1 MRLYL
6 PHKAAGVWEFKF
18 AMTTQKTFQYS
29 LRVPYAHVDQ
39 MAVVYYANYLV
50 YFEMARA
57 DMLREAGIPYS
68 EMEKRGIRLPVVMA
82 HCEYRKPARYD
93 DLLVV
98 VSRCS
103 QKGARLRIEYEIK
116 RDDEVLVTGYT
127 EHVSVSPEGAV
138 LRPAPELKRL
148 VE

>member
-1 MRLYL
+1 M
-6 PHKAAGVWEFKF
+6 GF
-18 AMTTQKTFQYS
+18 
-29 LRVPYAHVDQ
+29 
-39 MAVVYYANYLV
+39 VYYAHYFV

-57 DMLREAGIPYS
+57 DMLREAGIPYT
-68 EMEKRGIRLPVVMA
+68 EMENRGIMLPVVDA

-93 DLLVV
+93 DLIVV

-103 QKGARLRIEYEIK
+103 QKGPRLRIEYEIK
-116 RDDEVLVTGYT
+116 RGDEILVTGYT
-127 EHVSVSPEGAV
+127 EHVCLSPEGKV

>member
-1 MRLYL
+1 MNT
-6 PHKAAGVWEFKF
+6 PS
-18 AMTTQKTFQYS
+18 QKTFQFS

-39 MAVVYYANYLV
+39 MGVVYYAHYLV

-57 DMLREAGIPYS
+57 DMLREAGIPYP
-68 EMEKRGIRLPVVMA
+68 EMEKRGIRLPVVQA

-103 QKGARLRIEYEIK
+103 QKGPRLLIEYEMK
-116 RDDEVLVTGYT
+116 RGDEVIVTGYT
-127 EHVSVSPEGAV
+127 EHVCLSPEGKV
-138 LRPAPELKRL
+138 MRPAPELKRL

>member
-1 MRLYL
+1 MN
-6 PHKAAGVWEFKF
+6 A
-18 AMTTQKTFQYS
+18 QKTFRS
-29 LRVPYAHVDQ
+29 SIRVPYAHVDQ
-39 MAVVYYANYLV
+39 MSVVYYAHYLV

-57 DMLREAGIPYS
+57 DMLREAGIPYP
-68 EMEKRGIRLPVVMA
+68 EMERRGIRLPVVES

-103 QKGARLRIEYEIK
+103 QKGPRLHIDYEVT
-116 RDDEVLVTGYT
+116 RDDEVLVIGYT
-127 EHVSVSPEGAV
+127 EHVCLSAEGKI
-138 LRPAPELKRL
+138 LRPVPELKRL

>member
-1 MRLYL
+1 MN
-6 PHKAAGVWEFKF
+6 PPA
-18 AMTTQKTFQYS
+18 QKTFRFS
-29 LRVPYAHVDQ
+29 TRVPYAHVDQ
-39 MAVVYYANYLV
+39 MGFVYYAHYLV

-57 DMLREAGIPYS
+57 DMLREAGIPYP
-68 EMEKRGIRLPVVMA
+68 EMEKRGIRLPVVVS

-103 QKGARLRIEYEIK
+103 QKGPRLRIEYEVK
-116 RDDEVLVTGYT
+116 RGDEVLVVGHT
-127 EHVSVSPEGAV
+127 EHVCLSPEGKV
-138 LRPAPELKRL
+138 MRPAPELKRL

>member
-1 MRLYL
+1 
-6 PHKAAGVWEFKF
+6 
-18 AMTTQKTFQYS
+18 MTTLPQKTFRFS

-39 MAVVYYANYLV
+39 MAVVYYANYFV

-57 DMLREAGIPYS
+57 DMLREAGIPYT
-68 EMEKRGIRLPVVMA
+68 EMEKRGVLLPVVEA

-103 QKGARLRIEYEIK
+103 QKGPCLRIEYEVK
-116 RDDEVLVTGYT
+116 RDDDVLVTGYT
-127 EHVSVSPEGAV
+127 EHVCLSPEGKV
-138 LRPAPELKRL
+138 LRPAPELKKL

>member
-1 MRLYL
+1 MNT
-6 PHKAAGVWEFKF
+6 PV
-18 AMTTQKTFQYS
+18 QKTFRFE

-57 DMLREAGIPYS
+57 DMLREAGIPYT
-68 EMEKRGIRLPVVMA
+68 EMEKRGVLLPVVEA

-103 QKGARLRIEYEIK
+103 QKGPRLRIEYEVK
-116 RDDEVLVTGYT
+116 RDDDVLVTGYT
-127 EHVSVSPEGAV
+127 EHVCLSPDGKV
-138 LRPAPELKRL
+138 LRPAPELKKL

>member
-1 MRLYL
+1 MNA
-6 PHKAAGVWEFKF
+6 PI
-18 AMTTQKTFQYS
+18 QKTFQFS
-29 LRVPYAHVDQ
+29 LRVPYANVDQ
-39 MAVVYYANYLV
+39 MAIVYYAHYLM

-57 DMLREAGIPYS
+57 EMLREAGISYP
-68 EMEKRGIRLPVVMA
+68 EMEKRGVLLPVVQA
-82 HCEYRKPARYD
+82 HCEYKKSAHYD

-103 QKGARLRIEYEIK
+103 QKGPRLHIEYEVK
-116 RDDEVLVTGYT
+116 RGDEVIVTGYT
-127 EHVSVSPEGAV
+127 EHVCMSREGKV